1 MGGAPEPEDLETDIF
16 RPRFEA
22 AFDAHHTHVLAFAL
36 RRVDGRAMAE
46 DVVSETFAVV
56 WQKRDLIPNEPL
68 AWIYAIARR
77 VIANQRRSE
86 ARRGRLHDRVL
97 AAGEIPSVGDAAV
110 RVEERATVLG
120 AFASLSETD
129 QEVLRLIAW
138 DDVST
143 AEGAQVLDCT
153 PAAFRV
159 RLHRARRALQRA
171 LEEAAVTHEFKPVAQ
186 PAPSTPQEA
195 R

>member
-1 MGGAPEPEDLETDIF
+1 MGGAADPEDPASDIF

-22 AFDAHHTHVLAFAL
+22 AFDAHHAHVLAFAL
-36 RRVDGRAMAE
+36 RRVDGRATAE

-56 WQKRDLIPNEPL
+56 WQKRDLIPEEPL
-68 AWIYAIARR
+68 GWIYAIARR

-86 ARRGRLHDRVL
+86 GRRGRLRERISSEV
-97 AAGEIPSVGDAAV
+97 AIAGEQDSAAMIDQ
-110 RVEERATVLG
+110 RSAIAT
-120 AFASLSETD
+120 AFASLSQTD
-129 QEVLRLIAW
+129 QEILRLIAW
-138 DDVST
+138 DEVSA

-159 RLHRARRALQRA
+159 RLHRARRALRHA
-171 LEEAAVTHEFKPVAQ
+171 LDHAAGTQEFPQMTSQTAEEA
-186 PAPSTPQEA
+186 